1 MKSIVIISIIIL
13 IFSFFQVYI
22 VMAGNK
28 TETQTYRVVQENEK
42 FEIESEQKTTTNTRQ
57 FILAIL
63 RITKKR
69 NCPRNSGLLIT

>member
-28 TETQTYRVVQENEK
+28 TETQAYKVIRKEQD
-42 FEIESEQKTTTNTRQ
+42 FEIRYY
-57 FILAIL
+57 
-63 RITKKR
+63 
-69 NCPRNSGLLIT
+69 P